1 MEPINK
7 SSADSVYHGIS
18 QGLIHIVKN
27 EGWTAL
33 WKGHVAAQALS
44 ISFGFIQFGLFEGIT
59 QYAFSRFTGRDLFC
73 PGVNFTTGL
82 CTGCLATVISFP
94 FDTIRTRL
102 IVQGEPKVAEVSS
115 AINIL

>member
-1 MEPINK
+1 MILQVQIEPISK
-7 SSADSVYHGIS
+7 SSTKAVYRGII
-18 QGLIHIVKN
+18 QGLNHIVKH

-33 WKGHVAAQALS
+33 WKGHIAAQALS

-59 QYAFSRFTGRDLFC
+59 QYAFLNYTTLEQFR

-82 CTGCLATVISFP
+82 CTGCLATIISFP

-102 IVQGEPKVAEVSS
+102 IVQGEPKVAC
-115 AINIL
+115 